1 MHRHNW
7 TGLKGALTRWL
18 PVLLMAVT
26 CTALAQEGNAP
37 AEAAEAADSA
47 ELTFMQ
53 VLEWGG
59 VVGYIIIG
67 LSAVT
72 LMLIGYHLV
81 ALRKGVLMPEEAVE
95 HTGALL
101 RDRKLKDALQYTN
114 EENSLFS
121 RIVSA
126 GIGRIRGGWDE
137 MEEIMGDVAE
147 DEAMRLEQTVGY
159 FALIAAVAPLLG
171 LLGTVIGMILA
182 FNQIANEGVVTP
194 ADLANP
200 IQQALVTTCFGLI
213 VAIPNVAAF
222 TLFRNRLRRL
232 MVEVSVAVEEVTFP
246 YRGLKPITA
255 AATKQAAA
263 RAAAAQ
269 GAAAEEGVAAQAAPA
284 AAPAGAEA
292 AAAVPES
299 EGEGEE
305 APADEEETSDHDVAP
320 AE

>member
-1 MHRHNW
+1 MQKRNW
-7 TGLKGALTRWL
+7 TGLMGALTRWL
-18 PVLLMAVT
+18 PLLLFAITCAVF
-26 CTALAQEGNAP
+26 AQEGNAP
-37 AEAAEAADSA
+37 AASPETAQSG
-47 ELTFMQ
+47 ELTFLK
-53 VLEWGG
+53 VLQWGG
-59 VVGYIIIG
+59 IVGYIIIG

-81 ALRKGVLMPEEAVE
+81 TIRKKVLMPEEAVE
-95 HTGALL
+95 RTGTLL
-101 RDRKLKDALQYTN
+101 RERKLKDALAYTN

-126 GIGRIRGGWDE
+126 GISRMRGGWDE
-137 MEEIMGDVAE
+137 MEEIMSDVAE

-182 FNQIANEGVVTP
+182 FNQIAVQGVVTP
-194 ADLANP
+194 GDLANP

-222 TLFRNRLRRL
+222 TLFRNKLRRL

-255 AATKQAAA
+255 QATRQAAAA
-263 RAAAAQ
+263 RAAAQ
-269 GAAAEEGVAAQAAPA
+269 QQAAGEETEGEASVPPPA

-292 AAAVPES
+292 AGS
-299 EGEGEE
+299 
-305 APADEEETSDHDVAP
+305 APAEETGEEETADNEASSS
-320 AE
+320 E